1 MKKLFCLLFAF
12 SIIGSSSLFADWIVP
27 ISQVPAAVKNAV
39 KRRFPRARIWK
50 VEMDDG
56 LYHVELGL
64 YHVELSNGVELEVTR
79 RGRIVDIDY

>member
-27 ISQVPAAVKNAV
+27 LSKVPAAVKNAV
-39 KRRFPRARIWK
+39 KRNYPRARIWK
-50 VEMDDG
+50 VEMDD
-56 LYHVELGL
+56 GL

>member
-27 ISQVPAAVKNAV
+27 LRQVPAAVKNAV

-56 LYHVELGL
+56 LYHVELN
-64 YHVELSNGVELEVTR
+64 NGVELEVTR

>member
-12 SIIGSSSLFADWIVP
+12 SIIGSSSLFADWIIP
-27 ISQVPAAVKNAV
+27 ISQVPPAVKNAV

-56 LYHVELGL
+56 LYHVELN
-64 YHVELSNGVELEVTR
+64 NGVELEVTR

>member
-27 ISQVPAAVKNAV
+27 LSQVPRAVKNAV
-39 KRRFPRARIWK
+39 KRYYPRARIWK
-50 VEMDDG
+50 VEMDD
-56 LYHVELGL
+56 GL

>member
-27 ISQVPAAVKNAV
+27 ISQVPRAVKNAV
-39 KRRFPRARIWK
+39 KRNYPRARIWK

-56 LYHVELGL
+56 LYHVEL
-64 YHVELSNGVELEVTR
+64 SNGIELEITR

>member
-12 SIIGSSSLFADWIVP
+12 SIIGSSSLFADWIIP

-56 LYHVELGL
+56 LYHVELN
-64 YHVELSNGVELEVTR
+64 NGVELEVTR

>member
-1 MKKLFCLLFAF
+1 MKKLFCLLFVF
-12 SIIGSSSLFADWIVP
+12 SIIGSSSLFADWIIP

-39 KRRFPRARIWK
+39 KRRFPRTRIWK
-50 VEMDDG
+50 VEMDD
-56 LYHVELGL
+56 GL

>member
-12 SIIGSSSLFADWIVP
+12 SIIGSSSLFADWI
-27 ISQVPAAVKNAV
+27 ISLNQVPAAVKNAV
-39 KRRFPRARIWK
+39 RRRFPRARIWK

-56 LYHVELGL
+56 LYHVEL
-64 YHVELSNGVELEVTR
+64 SNGIELEITR

>member
-1 MKKLFCLLFAF
+1 MKKILVLFSVF
-12 SIIGSSSLFADWIVP
+12 SVLSYSTLFADWIIP

-39 KRRFPRARIWK
+39 KRRFPRTRIWK
-50 VEMDDG
+50 VEMDD
-56 LYHVELGL
+56 GL

>member
-12 SIIGSSSLFADWIVP
+12 SIIGSSSLFADWI
-27 ISQVPAAVKNAV
+27 ISLNQVPAAVKNAV
-39 KRRFPRARIWK
+39 RRRFPRARIWK

-56 LYHVELGL
+56 LYHVEL
-64 YHVELSNGVELEVTR
+64 SNGIELEVTR

>member
-12 SIIGSSSLFADWIVP
+12 SIIGSSSLFADWIIP
-27 ISQVPAAVKNAV
+27 LNQVPAAVNR
-39 KRRFPRARIWK
+39 RRFPRARIWK

-56 LYHVELGL
+56 LYHVELN
-64 YHVELSNGVELEVTR
+64 NGVELEVTR

>member
-12 SIIGSSSLFADWIVP
+12 SIIGSSSLFADWIIP
-27 ISQVPAAVKNAV
+27 LNQVPAAVKNAV
-39 KRRFPRARIWK
+39 RRRFPRARIWK
-50 VEMDDG
+50 VEMDD
-56 LYHVELGL
+56 GL

>member
-39 KRRFPRARIWK
+39 KRRFLRARIWK

-56 LYHVELGL
+56 LYHVELN
-64 YHVELSNGVELEVTR
+64 NGVELEVTR

>member
-56 LYHVELGL
+56 LYHVEL
-64 YHVELSNGVELEVTR
+64 SNGVELEVTR

>member
-27 ISQVPAAVKNAV
+27 LSQVPRAVKNAV
-39 KRRFPRARIWK
+39 KRYYPRARIWK

-56 LYHVELGL
+56 LYHVEL
-64 YHVELSNGVELEVTR
+64 SNGVDLEVTR
-79 RGRIVDIDY
+79 RGSIVDIDY